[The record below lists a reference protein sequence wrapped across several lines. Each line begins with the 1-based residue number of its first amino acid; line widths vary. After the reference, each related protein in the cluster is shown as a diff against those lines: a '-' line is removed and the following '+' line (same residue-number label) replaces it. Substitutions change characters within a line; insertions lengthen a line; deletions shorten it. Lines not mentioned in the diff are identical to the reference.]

1 MAFVG
6 RFRKQLCDAKEIRYS
21 HVTEPLAHQT
31 LKDRLHGKKPIETAQ
46 IIVLAMQMVDV
57 LEVTHNSGA
66 IHGEIRPENII
77 LAEEAEIRIL
87 DLALSGPPESSGRSS
102 EAPRSPAPSSAP
114 LQSPH
119 PDQTVD
125 AVAYMSPEQVL
136 DKELDPRS
144 DLYSLGAVLYEMGTG
159 TPPFQRDTVENVAE
173 AIVHELPVPPKELNP
188 ALPQEL
194 NRIIVTLLSKY
205 RELRFHSARELRE
218 ELRALRPLLPKR
230 SASVPAPLVT
240 PASTILSGVPKSAP
254 GKYKPLAKKV
264 AEDAQKPTLPVKEML
279 VLLAAFILVAGG
291 WFFYQ
296 MHGDALNEGDY
307 VLVTDFGNTTGDS
320 VFDGTLKQALA
331 VKLRES
337 PFLNVVSEEQVYSTL
352 HLMGRSPDEAL
363 KGPVAQE
370 VCNRHEAKAVVEA
383 EISSQ
388 GTRYRISLRT
398 LDCESGDLLAAE
410 QSDASGKEEVLGAL
424 ATAVSRLRRRLG
436 EPALSA
442 ETFDD
447 PIEDA
452 ATASLPAFQD
462 YSLGE
467 RERIQNQKEQAL
479 RFYRNAIRLDPE
491 FALAHARLATIY
503 NDLGKHELGSEH
515 MKKAFDLSDR
525 LSEFDKFRVST
536 QYFRDVLRD
545 SARQEATYG
554 LWKQLYPQDW
564 LPRVRLAHQ
573 YSSSGQI
580 ERALE
585 ETEQVLLLDPPHSAP
600 YAAVGRLYIALNR
613 FEEAKAI
620 YEKLHARGLDH
631 LSARVGLYWL
641 AFMEGDRAAMERQV
655 RWARGKPEETSMLA
669 VEAAAQA
676 FAGRLRR
683 AKELYQQAQN
693 LASRDGLSAIA
704 ASLVAME
711 ALVGGELG
719 TYQPRLA
726 RSALAAGGDA
736 SAEALALFALARSG
750 EVDRAERLA
759 KQLAER
765 FPRDTYLEAYIQP
778 TIQAHIAIHRGNPAR
793 AIELLLAAEPY
804 DRAISPGFPG
814 LASIYVR
821 GQAYMLAG
829 ETEEAVAEFQK
840 ILEHRGVDPVSP
852 FYPLAHLRLAR
863 AYAAGGETEKSY
875 QAYQDFLALWKDA
888 DSDISLFQEAK
899 AEYARLQES
908 RSSGLAN

>member
-1 MAFVG
+1 M
-6 RFRKQLCDAKEIRYS
+6 
-21 HVTEPLAHQT
+21 TEPLARQT
-31 LKDRLHGKKPIETAQ
+31 LQDHLHAKKLIEAEE
-46 IIVLAMQMVDV
+46 IVVLAMQMVDV
-57 LEVTHNSGA
+57 LEATHTRGT
-66 IHGEIRPENII
+66 IYKEIRPENIF

-87 DLALSGPPESSGRSS
+87 NFAPAGPPESSGHSS
-102 EAPRSPAPSSAP
+102 ETQGGPGRASTAGQ
-114 LQSPH
+114 QSPY
-119 PDQTVD
+119 PNQTVD

-136 DKELDPRS
+136 GKELDRRT
-144 DLYSLGAVLYEMGTG
+144 DLYSLGVVLYEMSTG
-159 TPPFQRDTVENVAE
+159 TLPFQRATAESVAE
-173 AIVHELPVPPKELNP
+173 AILRELPVPPKELNP
-188 ALPQEL
+188 ALPEEL
-194 NRIIVTLLSKY
+194 NRIILTLLSKY
-205 RELRFHSARELRE
+205 RELRFRSTRELRN
-218 ELRALRPLLPKR
+218 ELKALLPQQPIQ
-230 SASVPAPLVT
+230 SASVPGTSVT
-240 PASTILSGVPKSAP
+240 PASTVRPSAP
-254 GKYKPLAKKV
+254 ESTQSKHGPPAAIV
-264 AEDAQKPTLPVKEML
+264 PEDARKPTVPVKEVPVKEAL

-296 MHGDALNEGDY
+296 MHGDTLNEGNY
-307 VLVTDFGNTTGDS
+307 VLVTDFANMTGDS

-337 PFLNVVSEEQVYSTL
+337 PFLNVVSEEQVHRTL
-352 HLMGRSPDEAL
+352 HLMGRSPDETL

-383 EISSQ
+383 EISSR

-398 LDCESGDLLAAE
+398 LDCESGDLLAVE
-410 QSDASGKEEVLGAL
+410 ENDASGKEEVLAAL
-424 ATAVSRLRRRLG
+424 ATAVFRLRRRLG
-436 EPALSA
+436 EPALPA

-462 YSLGE
+462 YSFGE

-491 FALAHARLATIY
+491 FALAHARLGTIY

-525 LSEFDKFRVST
+525 LSEFDRFRVSA

-545 SARQEATYG
+545 GTRQEATYE

-585 ETEQVLLLDPPHSAP
+585 EAEQVLLLDPPHPAP

-620 YEKLHARGLDH
+620 YEKIHARGLDH
-631 LSARVGLYWL
+631 LSARVGLYLL
-641 AFMEGDRAAMERQV
+641 AFTEGDRAAMERQI
-655 RWARGKPEETSMLA
+655 RWARGKPEEISMLA
-669 VEAAAQA
+669 GEAAAQA
-676 FAGRLRR
+676 FVGRLRR
-683 AKELYQQAQN
+683 AKELYQQARN
-693 LASRDGLSAIA
+693 LARRDGLSTIA
-704 ASLVAME
+704 RSLVAME

-719 TYQPRLA
+719 SYHPRLA
-726 RSALAAGGDA
+726 RSALAVGGDA

-759 KQLAER
+759 KKLAER
-765 FPRDTYLEAYIQP
+765 FPRDTYLEAYVQP
-778 TIQAHIAIHRGNPAR
+778 TIQAHIAIHRGDPAR

-804 DRAISPGFPG
+804 DLAISPDFPG

-829 ETEEAVAEFQK
+829 ETKQAVAEFQK
-840 ILEHRGVDPVSP
+840 ILKHRGVDQVSP
-852 FYPLAHLRLAR
+852 FYSLAHLRLAR
-863 AYAAGGETEKSY
+863 AYTAAGETEKSR

-888 DSDISLFQEAK
+888 DSDIPLFQEAK
-899 AEYARLQES
+899 ADYARLH
-908 RSSGLAN
+908 

>member
-1 MAFVG
+1 M
-6 RFRKQLCDAKEIRYS
+6 
-21 HVTEPLAHQT
+21 TEPPARQT
-31 LKDRLHGKKPIETAQ
+31 LQDHLQAKKLIETEQ
-46 IIVLAMQMVDV
+46 IVVLAIQMVDV
-57 LEVTHNSGA
+57 LEATHTRGT
-66 IHGEIRPENII
+66 IYKEIRPENIF

-87 DLALSGPPESSGRSS
+87 NFAPAGPPESSGHSS
-102 EAPRSPAPSSAP
+102 ETPAGPGRSPTAG
-114 LQSPH
+114 QESPYPNH
-119 PDQTVD
+119 TVD

-136 DKELDPRS
+136 GKELDRRT
-144 DLYSLGAVLYEMGTG
+144 DLYSLGVVLYEMSTG
-159 TPPFQRDTVENVAE
+159 TLPFQRATAESVAE
-173 AIVHELPVPPKELNP
+173 AILRELPVPPKELNP
-188 ALPQEL
+188 ALPEEL

-205 RELRFHSARELRE
+205 RELRFRSTRELRN
-218 ELRALRPLLPKR
+218 ELKALLPQQPRQSANVPDTPVTPLSTVRR
-230 SASVPAPLVT
+230 SAPESTQSKAAPPAGTVP
-240 PASTILSGVPKSAP
+240 
-254 GKYKPLAKKV
+254 
-264 AEDAQKPTLPVKEML
+264 EDARKPTVPVKEAL
-279 VLLAAFILVAGG
+279 VLLVAFILVGG
-291 WFFYQ
+291 AWFFYQ
-296 MHGDALNEGDY
+296 MHGDTLNEGDY

-337 PFLNVVSEEQVYSTL
+337 PFLNVVSEEQVHRTL
-352 HLMGRSPDEAL
+352 HLMGRSPDETL

-383 EISSQ
+383 EISSR

-398 LDCESGDLLAAE
+398 LDCESGDLLAVE

-436 EPALSA
+436 EPALPA
-442 ETFDD
+442 ETFDG

-467 RERIQNQKEQAL
+467 RERVQNQKEQAL
-479 RFYRNAIRLDPE
+479 RFYQNAIRLDPE
-491 FALAHARLATIY
+491 FALAHARLGTIY

-515 MKKAFDLSDR
+515 MKKAFELSER
-525 LSEFDKFRVST
+525 LSEFDRFRVSA

-545 SARQEATYG
+545 DARQEATYE

-585 ETEQVLLLDPPHSAP
+585 EAEQVLLLDPPHSAP

-620 YEKLHARGLDH
+620 YEKIHARGLDH

-641 AFMEGDRAAMERQV
+641 AFTEGDRAAMERQI
-655 RWARGKPEETSMLA
+655 RWARGKPEEASMLA

-676 FAGRLRR
+676 FVGRLRR

-693 LASRDGLSAIA
+693 LARRDGLSTIA
-704 ASLVAME
+704 KSLVAME

-726 RSALAAGGDA
+726 GSALVAGGDA
-736 SAEALALFALARSG
+736 RAEALALFALARSG

-778 TIQAHIAIHRGNPAR
+778 TIQAHIAIHRGDPAT

-804 DRAISPGFPG
+804 DLAISPDFPG

-829 ETEEAVAEFQK
+829 ETKQAVAEFQK

-863 AYAAGGETEKSY
+863 AYAAAGETEKSR
-875 QAYQDFLALWKDA
+875 QAYQDLLALWKDA
-888 DSDISLFQEAK
+888 DPDIPLFREAK
-899 AEYARLQES
+899 ADYARLQ
-908 RSSGLAN
+908 